1 MKSRI
6 IALVLCCVGAAIAS
20 LMPREHLFAQGQTAP
35 NGAAL
40 FAANCGACHG
50 SDGRSGERAPNIATR
65 REVVSLTDADL
76 IRTVENG
83 LAGNGM
89 PPFGYLGRDK
99 VEAIVRHLRELQ
111 GIGVAI
117 AIPGDARQ
125 GEVLFFGKAD
135 CAGCHMVNG
144 KGGYRA
150 EELTG
155 YGLGRTAEDVR
166 AAILDPDRKL
176 DRTTQ
181 QVTVVRTDGQKWM
194 GFVRNQDNFS
204 LVLQTEDGV
213 FRLFGRDQ
221 IARVEYSGRSSM
233 PRDYES
239 RLSSKEVDDL
249 VSYVLKTGP
258 AERKTAKDDDE

>member
-1 MKSRI
+1 
-6 IALVLCCVGAAIAS
+6 
-20 LMPREHLFAQGQTAP
+20 MPREPLFAQGQVAP

-99 VEAIVRHLRELQ
+99 VEAIVHYLRKLQ

-135 CAGCHMVNG
+135 CSKCHIVHG
-144 KGGYRA
+144 KGGYGG
-150 EELTG
+150 EDLSG
-155 YGLGRTAEDVR
+155 YGLGRNVEDVR
-166 AAILDPDRKL
+166 AGIIDPDRKL
-176 DRTTQ
+176 DRTAQ
-181 QVTVVRTDGQKWM
+181 QVTVVGTDGHKCT

-213 FRLFGRDQ
+213 FRLFAREQ

-239 RLSSKEVDDL
+239 RLSTKEIDDL
-249 VSYVLKTGP
+249 VSYLFKSDP
-258 AERKTAKDDDE
+258 IERKSGKDDDE